1 MAVLP
6 RLMPGEARHGR
17 TPLDQRTAIADL
29 GTNTFKLLVA
39 SLTPGGKLRTELEE
53 EVPVFLGKGGIER
66 NMIAE
71 APFQLGL
78 EVLGRFKQT
87 AIAAGAPDLRGFGTS
102 ALRNARNG
110 QHFVDRAMELHGIP
124 IAIIPGQ
131 EEAGLILDGVRQA
144 VPFGPKPMLVM
155 DIGGGSTEF
164 ILATDRA
171 LMWKRSFELGTTRFL
186 ERFPATDPMDLPLQL
201 RLAAHIDACLEPLWA
216 VMDRHW
222 PRTLI
227 GSEGSFGSMAA
238 MIACQR
244 GNPLPPDAVECAFST
259 AEFDA
264 IKDLILPMA
273 RSQRTLVPGL
283 PAHRVDTML
292 PALLLVERVLLHGV
306 EQLHWS
312 RWSLKEGAAMRAWGK
327 DPANWAAPALE

>member
-1 MAVLP
+1 
-6 RLMPGEARHGR
+6 MPGDGR
-17 TPLDQRTAIADL
+17 TGTAPMDQRTAIADL

-39 SLTPGGKLRTELEE
+39 SLTPEGKLRTELEE

-78 EVLGRFKQT
+78 EVLGRFKET
-87 AIAAGAPDLRGFGTS
+87 ALAAGATDLIGFGTS

-110 QHFVDRAMELHGIP
+110 QRFVDRAMELHGIP
-124 IAIIPGQ
+124 IAIIPG
-131 EEAGLILDGVRQA
+131 EDEAGLILEGVRQA
-144 VPFGPKPMLVM
+144 VPFGAKPLLVM

-171 LMWKRSFELGTTRFL
+171 LMWKRSFELGTTRLL
-186 ERFPATDPMDLPLQL
+186 ERFPATDPMDLPVQL
-201 RLAAHIDACLEPLWA
+201 RMAAHIDACLEPLWA

-238 MIACQR
+238 MIARQR
-244 GNPLPPDAVECAFST
+244 GNPMPADAVECAFT
-259 AEFDA
+259 TTEFDA
-264 IKDLILPMA
+264 LKDLLLPME
-273 RSQRTLVPGL
+273 RRQRTLVPGL

-292 PALLLVERVLLHGV
+292 PALVLVERVLLHGV
-306 EQLHWS
+306 EELHWS
-312 RWSLKEGAAMRAWGK
+312 RWSLKEGAAMRALAKTQGY
-327 DPANWAAPALE
+327 

>member
-6 RLMPGEARHGR
+6 RLMPGDGR
-17 TPLDQRTAIADL
+17 TGTAPMDQRTAIADL

-39 SLTPGGKLRTELEE
+39 SLTPVGKLRTELEE

-78 EVLGRFKQT
+78 EVLGRFKET
-87 AIAAGAPDLRGFGTS
+87 ALAAGATDLIGFGTS

-110 QHFVDRAMELHGIP
+110 QRFVDRAMELHGIP
-124 IAIIPGQ
+124 IAIIPG
-131 EEAGLILDGVRQA
+131 EDEAGLILEGVRQA
-144 VPFGPKPMLVM
+144 VPFGAKPLLVM

-171 LMWKRSFELGTTRFL
+171 LMWKRSFELGTTRLL
-186 ERFPATDPMDLPLQL
+186 ERFPATDPMDLPMQL
-201 RLAAHIDACLEPLWA
+201 RMAAHIDACLEPLWA

-238 MIACQR
+238 MIARQR
-244 GNPLPPDAVECAFST
+244 GNPMPADAVECAFT
-259 AEFDA
+259 TTEFDA
-264 IKDLILPMA
+264 LKDLLLPMEH
-273 RSQRTLVPGL
+273 RQRTLVPGL

-292 PALLLVERVLLHGV
+292 PALVLVERVLLHGV
-306 EQLHWS
+306 EELHWS
-312 RWSLKEGAAMRAWGK
+312 RWSLKEGAAMRALAKTQGY
-327 DPANWAAPALE
+327 